1 MALNLLNIPLW
12 NFDLN
17 SFIIINRCVISTVR
31 FQTKLIKIP
40 KQVFFL
46 LFKRLEWMYVYEY
59 ATNVQIMQK
68 KKPEKQNLEN
78 GFILKFLFKRVL
90 FLH

>member
-1 MALNLLNIPLW
+1 
-12 NFDLN
+12 
-17 SFIIINRCVISTVR
+17 
-31 FQTKLIKIP
+31 
-40 KQVFFL
+40 
-46 LFKRLEWMYVYEY
+46 MYVYEY